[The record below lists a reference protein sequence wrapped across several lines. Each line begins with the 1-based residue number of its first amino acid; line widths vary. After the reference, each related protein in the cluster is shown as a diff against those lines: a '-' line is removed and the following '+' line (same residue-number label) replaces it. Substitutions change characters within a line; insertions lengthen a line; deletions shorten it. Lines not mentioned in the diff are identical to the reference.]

1 MEAENAKRKLK
12 TFILLLEKADEEVGF
27 AQHLL
32 KQTRERYEENERNIQ
47 LLELEVDRIN
57 KTLQSKQVS
66 VYALKTS
73 MYFSGQL
80 NSGIGFCLSERER
93 ISKEFEMRKGTLNKA
108 YRRSF
113 GIKSLIEKNEQII
126 LDAEQKKE
134 QEMIDDISLLRV
146 L

>member
-12 TFILLLEKADEEVGF
+12 TFKILLEKAEEEVGF

-32 KQTRERYEENERNIQ
+32 KQTRERFEENERNIQ
-47 LLELEVDRIN
+47 LLELEAERISQ
-57 KTLQSKQVS
+57 TLKSKQVS

-80 NSGIGFCLSERER
+80 NSGIGFCISERER
-93 ISKEFEMRKGTLNKA
+93 ISKEFEMRKGNLNKA

-113 GIKSLIEKNEQII
+113 GIKSLIDKNEKII
-126 LDAEQKKE
+126 LDADQKKE
-134 QEMIDDISLLRV
+134 QEMIDDISLLRA

>member
-12 TFILLLEKADEEVGF
+12 TFKILLEKAEEEVGF

-32 KQTRERYEENERNIQ
+32 KQTRERFEENERNIQ
-47 LLELEVDRIN
+47 LLELEAERISQ
-57 KTLQSKQVS
+57 TLKSKQVS

-80 NSGIGFCLSERER
+80 NSGIGFCISERER
-93 ISKEFEMRKGTLNKA
+93 ISKEFEMRKGNLNKT

-113 GIKSLIEKNEQII
+113 GIKSLIDKNEQII
-126 LDAEQKKE
+126 LDADQKKE
-134 QEMIDDISLLRV
+134 QEMIDDISLLRA